1 MLDKL
6 LLRNIRLGG
15 VVYLPLA
22 YVVWFL
28 LAAIAALSEISRGT
42 GSIDNYLLF
51 RGVFYHVLEQKNLF
65 IFYPDEYV
73 SFNNYGPAFSLII
86 APFAVL
92 PLYVGCFLWAMA
104 NAAVLFIA
112 IGMLP
117 VSRNNQVFIL
127 WLVCLEMM
135 TATHSVQSNPFL
147 TASFIFAF
155 VYTQRGKEGVA
166 TLFIAIAILTKIY
179 GVAAL
184 IFFFFSPNKKQF
196 ILYLLMWLAVL
207 FFLPM
212 LYSSYD
218 YIIQTYQD
226 WYHQIIMRNR
236 QNIDS
241 SLQNGMQDISVQ
253 GMVRRIFHYYR
264 FPDIVLF
271 AIVALLYF
279 IPITRRKQFNAPAF
293 RLYYLGITLISM
305 VIFSPAAESPTFVIA
320 VTGCGIWLVFRQ
332 RPLRAGALTL
342 LLLLFFLT
350 ILSPTDIVPSYIRE
364 HIIRA
369 YSLKALPPF
378 LVWCWMIY
386 ELWRKDFTKT
396 IAVCPPYMQQRS
408 LL

>member
-15 VVYLPLA
+15 TVYIPLA
-22 YVVWFL
+22 YIVWFL
-28 LAAIAALSEISRGT
+28 LAAIAVLSEISRGVE
-42 GSIDNYLLF
+42 SIDNYLLF

-73 SFNNYGPAFSLII
+73 SFNNYGPAFSIII

-92 PLYVGCFLWAMA
+92 PLYVGCFFWALV

-112 IGMLP
+112 IRMLP

-127 WLVCLEMM
+127 WLVCLELM

-155 VYTQRGKEGVA
+155 VYTQRGKEAIA

-179 GVAAL
+179 GVAGL
-184 IFFFFSPNKKQF
+184 IFFFFSPNKKSF
-196 ILYLLMWLAVL
+196 ILYLLVWLAVL

-218 YIIQTYQD
+218 YILQTYQD
-226 WYHQIIMRNR
+226 WYHQIIMRNQ
-236 QNIDS
+236 QNIDG

-253 GMVRRIFHYYR
+253 GMIRRIFRYYR
-264 FPDIVLF
+264 FPDFILLVM
-271 AIVALLYF
+271 VAMLYF
-279 IPITRRKQFNAPAF
+279 IPLTRRKQFNAPAF
-293 RLYYLGITLISM
+293 RLYYLGITLISI
-305 VIFSPAAESPTFVIA
+305 VIFSTAAESPTFVIA

-332 RPLRAGALTL
+332 RPFRAGALTL

-350 ILSPTDIVPSYIRE
+350 ILSPTDIVPLYIRE
-364 HIIRA
+364 HVIRA
-369 YSLKALPPF
+369 YSLKALAPF

-396 IAVCPPYMQQRS
+396 IAV
-408 LL
+408 